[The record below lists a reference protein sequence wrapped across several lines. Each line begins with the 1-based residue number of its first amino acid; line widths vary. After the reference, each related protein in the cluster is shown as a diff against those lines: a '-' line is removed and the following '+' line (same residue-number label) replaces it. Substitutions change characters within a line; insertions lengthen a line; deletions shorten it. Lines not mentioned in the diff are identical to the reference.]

1 MTTALIEPVSSYWQ
15 RSTSFLTSADWLRE
29 ALFGLRRLAEFP
41 EDWDGYGSPAL
52 TGAAVS
58 QSRQVILELA
68 RAGVLSPD
76 IRPVSGG
83 GLQLEWRH
91 AGREL
96 ELGVLP
102 NGDLEFLVVLDGNH
116 MVEGALPRAELA
128 PKLFDWVFGG

>member
-1 MTTALIEPVSSYWQ
+1 MITTLAEPVSSHWQ
-15 RSTSFLTSADWLRE
+15 RSTSYLASADWLRE
-29 ALFGLRRLAEFP
+29 ALAGLQRLADFP

-52 TGAAVS
+52 TGEAIGQA
-58 QSRQVILELA
+58 RQVILELA

-83 GLQLEWRH
+83 GVQLEWRH

-96 ELGVLP
+96 ELGILP

-116 MVEGALPRAELA
+116 MVEGALPRTDFAS
-128 PKLFDWVFGG
+128 KLFDWVFGA